1 MKRTPP
7 QGTTYHVRP
16 YEDEEDTNPGTPSA
30 TEARR
35 RISGTA
41 ANDEEIRALEA
52 IVKAWQRMD
61 TEDRVLILA
70 LCRRLDPLP

>member
-7 QGTTYHVRP
+7 QGTTYHVTP
-16 YEDEEDTNPGTPSA
+16 YQDEDTNPGVPAA

-35 RISGTA
+35 RISATA
-41 ANDEEIRALEA
+41 ANSDEIRALEG
-52 IVKAWQRMD
+52 IVKAWLRMSN
-61 TEDRVLILA
+61 EDRVLVQA